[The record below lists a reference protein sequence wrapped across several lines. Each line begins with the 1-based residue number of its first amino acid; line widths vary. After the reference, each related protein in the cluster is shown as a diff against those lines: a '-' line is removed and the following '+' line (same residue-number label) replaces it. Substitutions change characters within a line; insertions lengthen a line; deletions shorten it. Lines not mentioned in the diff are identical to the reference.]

1 MRRKKGSIKLTN
13 KKRNICQIIIIFG
26 RFLFSTDGTWRK
38 ERSSGGWK
46 VRTRHQGPEGSH
58 CHEKLNSRMSM
69 GWEHLWLVRVE
80 CGVYSG
86 WREMMT
92 GELERCGD
100 SSEWVN
106 NPVQL
111 PPGPGSD
118 PGPGTLDCEPG
129 PVTRSPV
136 CLLKRAHPAHGD
148 YRRSKACDDFWSQI
162 SPHEL
167 YWNPD
172 LRWTLNQ

>member
-1 MRRKKGSIKLTN
+1 MVHGERKGQVEVGKYGLGIRGLRAAIVMKN
-13 KKRNICQIIIIFG
+13 
-26 RFLFSTDGTWRK
+26 
-38 ERSSGGWK
+38 
-46 VRTRHQGPEGSH
+46 RTR
-58 CHEKLNSRMSM
+58 
-69 GWEHLWLVRVE
+69 GWAWDEHLWLVRVE

-136 CLLKRAHPAHGD
+136 CLLKRAPDGD